1 MCRTKVRR
9 VFNVFWVLIWNEMYE
24 RFPLTTG
31 TPKSKSPS
39 CARLTYFKSFPI
51 VEQPGCSSVN
61 VFVGFSNHKWSTFY
75 KWDSLHKY
83 GHIFNPWLGICLM
96 RADCMHCSASLYI
109 RDLNIRGIWYPWGFL
124 EPIPHG
130 HQGMTVVKFLGSQKL
145 NGFSTEQGVDSLC
158 PMLFKGQLVFC
169 I

>member
-1 MCRTKVRR
+1 
-9 VFNVFWVLIWNEMYE
+9 
-24 RFPLTTG
+24 
-31 TPKSKSPS
+31 
-39 CARLTYFKSFPI
+39 
-51 VEQPGCSSVN
+51 
-61 VFVGFSNHKWSTFY
+61 
-75 KWDSLHKY
+75 
-83 GHIFNPWLGICLM
+83 
-96 RADCMHCSASLYI
+96 MHCSASLYI
-109 RDLNIRGIWYPWGFL
+109 RDLSIRGVWYPWGFL